1 MIPAASNMI
10 VISRSRHARGLAP
23 HSEHAQPTQPRSAG
37 GKVEHLQQ
45 TIEKWLEARPKA
57 DSLAELGS
65 ATSATVDAEK
75 IWRIGSSVPRLLT

>member
-1 MIPAASNMI
+1 MLIGPNHRI
-10 VISRSRHARGLAP
+10 
-23 HSEHAQPTQPRSAG
+23 TG
-37 GKVEHLQQ
+37 GKVEHFQQ

-75 IWRIGSSVPRLLT
+75 IWRIGSCTQAAHAVHGMHAMHSANIPRSVGCST